1 MKSIKKNYMYNLLYQ
16 ILITVAPLVTTPYV
30 SRVLGAEPI
39 GEYSFSYSIV
49 YYFMLVAV
57 LGTSTYAEREM
68 SFYQDDRG
76 KRSLRFW
83 DLTALRVI
91 TTFIS
96 MVCYAVIVRYLFTD
110 YTMFCIISLNLMA
123 VALDTVW
130 LFQGLEEFGQITLR
144 DTIVKVA
151 TIIMILLF
159 VNSPRDLYV
168 YVLIMS
174 LSPVI
179 SAVALIPFVHRYID
193 KPSLKN
199 LHPFKDFKSILGL
212 FIPTVAISIYA
223 MLDKTMIGI
232 FTITKAENGY
242 YEQAMK
248 LSKTALTIVTSLGTV
263 MIPRISYYAG
273 KKQTKKIEEYMLKS
287 YQFVWMLGI
296 PICFGL
302 IGISNNLVPWFYGT
316 GFEKVKELLCILS
329 FLVIAI
335 GLSNVTGLQYLV
347 PTKQQNKLTHSV
359 LMGAAVN
366 VILNAVLIPRF
377 YAFGAAVAS
386 VFAEFTVT
394 IVQFAQI
401 RKQMNIR
408 KILFPFFRYAAAG
421 AAMLVL
427 LILEDKIFSPNAL
440 CTCAMIASGGGMYF
454 LILLL
459 YKDSLVYSALAS
471 VKEKFAK

>member
-1 MKSIKKNYMYNLLYQ
+1 
-16 ILITVAPLVTTPYV
+16 
-30 SRVLGAEPI
+30 
-39 GEYSFSYSIV
+39 
-49 YYFMLVAV
+49 
-57 LGTSTYAEREM
+57 
-68 SFYQDDRG
+68 
-76 KRSLRFW
+76 
-83 DLTALRVI
+83 
-91 TTFIS
+91 
-96 MVCYAVIVRYLFTD
+96 
-110 YTMFCIISLNLMA
+110 
-123 VALDTVW
+123 
-130 LFQGLEEFGQITLR
+130 
-144 DTIVKVA
+144 
-151 TIIMILLF
+151 
-159 VNSPRDLYV
+159 
-168 YVLIMS
+168 
-174 LSPVI
+174 
-179 SAVALIPFVHRYID
+179 
-193 KPSLKN
+193 
-199 LHPFKDFKSILGL
+199 
-212 FIPTVAISIYA
+212 
-223 MLDKTMIGI
+223 
-232 FTITKAENGY
+232 
-242 YEQAMK
+242 
-248 LSKTALTIVTSLGTV
+248 
-263 MIPRISYYAG
+263 
-273 KKQTKKIEEYMLKS
+273 MLKS